1 MKMNVL
7 QLIFSRV
14 DISVNKPSKKKIMCI
29 YVLKVLFNQLP
40 ARILAHGVYVMHQ
53 REMKEQ
59 TSAADS
65 SCSNHSQF
73 TNTLHIRN
81 AKLPWLCVANFMSL
95 LGDNTALWWNLLLRT
110 EAVICP

>member
-1 MKMNVL
+1 V
-7 QLIFSRV
+7 STSPV
-14 DISVNKPSKKKIMCI
+14 KKKDLVYLC
-29 YVLKVLFNQLP
+29 LKVLFNQFP
-40 ARILAHGVYVMHQ
+40 AGILAHGVCVMHQ

-81 AKLPWLCVANFMSL
+81 AKPPRLCLANFMSL
-95 LGDNTALWWNLLLRT
+95 LGDNTALWWNFLLRT
-110 EAVICP
+110 EAVISP